1 VYALL
6 DSHRLFL
13 FFTTSWTMRFS
24 LTPLRSQTPPALL
37 TSPVHARPSVPPSK
51 SRYVNMYARQNAS

>member
-1 VYALL
+1 
-6 DSHRLFL
+6 
-13 FFTTSWTMRFS
+13 MRFS